1 MPLSVVIL
9 AAGKGKRMM
18 SPLPKIIICPLWL
31 IISFSPLRIKLNP
44 FWKEVKPNKK
54 SKKTYREQYG
64 LKLQKIIVATD
75 TYKKLVYSLLGVKNE

>member
-1 MPLSVVIL
+1 M
-9 AAGKGKRMM
+9 KDE
-18 SPLPKIIICPLWL
+18 IIKVKK
-31 IISFSPLRIKLNP
+31 SAIKLNP